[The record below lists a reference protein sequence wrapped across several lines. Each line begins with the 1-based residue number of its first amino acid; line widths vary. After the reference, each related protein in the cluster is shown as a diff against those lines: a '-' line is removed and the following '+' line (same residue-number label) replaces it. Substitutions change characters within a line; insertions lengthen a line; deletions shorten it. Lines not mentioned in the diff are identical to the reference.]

1 MAILVAVCSVAALG
15 SGLGIWI
22 GTFFFAIGASFL
34 YPSLLAMAV
43 QDTTEDERVEVVA
56 SFTMFFEVG
65 GVFGGLGLGLV
76 GQVWGKRMIFIV
88 AAVFAVAGLVLLM
101 NQMRK
106 AVDQWED

>member
-1 MAILVAVCSVAALG
+1 MAVLG

-43 QDTTEDERVEVVA
+43 RDTSDDERVEVVA

-65 GVFGGLGLGLV
+65 GVVGGLGLGAV
-76 GQVWGKRMIFIV
+76 GEVWGKRSIFMV
-88 AAVFAVAGLVLLM
+88 AAVFAVAGLVLLSS
-101 NQMRK
+101 R
-106 AVDQWED
+106 ARATRLSEPSGSHH